1 MDSSGKEQEEG
12 IVSPREWFNRNA
24 KSYDDALSSTLAL
37 AENEVLFNWVG
48 QSINSQTT
56 VFDAG
61 CGTGLLLDYIDIP
74 PENYVGWDISEE
86 MVSIAQCKH
95 PHHKFVCRDITASS
109 EEKYDVVVG
118 VVSIMKNIRLGVE
131 ACFNK
136 TKEEGTTILMPNG
149 TRDPYSRDDSI
160 YTLLNTNKIRVHN
173 LTYTDW
179 EELLKQCG
187 VSKKLELDLE
197 KNYMRRWLE
206 FRPFNIK
213 ADSFSNRNISQQVFQ
228 YILELEM
235 QKTDWENSDV
245 GFYLMRIYA

>member
-86 MVSIAQCKH
+86 MISIAQCKH

-109 EEKYDVVVG
+109 EEKYDVVVSLFG
-118 VVSIMKNIRLGVE
+118 VVSIIRDIKKGVQS
-131 ACFNK
+131 CIDK
-136 TKEEGTTILMPNG
+136 TKDEGTTILMPNG
-149 TRDPYSRDDSI
+149 TRDPYSREDSI
-160 YTLLNTNKIRVHN
+160 YTLLNSERIRVHN
-173 LTYTDW
+173 LNYNQW
-179 EELLKQCG
+179 EELLKGCG
-187 VSKKLELDLE
+187 VRK
-197 KNYMRRWLE
+197 RLE
-206 FRPFNIK
+206 FLPFNIK
-213 ADSFSNRNISQQVFQ
+213 ADNFSHRNIPQQVFE

-235 QKTDWENSDV
+235 SQQGLLKDTDV

>member
-12 IVSPREWFNRNA
+12 VVSPREWFNRNA

-109 EEKYDVVVG
+109 EEKYDVVVSLFG

-187 VSKKLELDLE
+187 VSKKLE
-197 KNYMRRWLE
+197 

-235 QKTDWENSDV
+235 QILDWENSDV